1 MVKTFVNDVFL
12 HIGSGWITGQTN
24 AQTHIP
30 TQRKSRAAF
39 INTQSV
45 LSGHRCMNRRPW
57 FQLQSLHE
65 QAGETEP
72 VKESWKDHIA
82 FTEQLALSLM
92 YTCLS
97 ALWPLFFFLSDTP
110 LTFLL
115 LMLFYPF
122 LVFFLFIFFKLAYW
136 LHLILMQSHTESKTS
151 TQSSGFSW
159 FKSTIHFYHNIN
171 FTACNLTS
179 VVLCNTFI
187 SYAPI
192 LRI

>member
-1 MVKTFVNDVFL
+1 MDHWTDKCTDTHTYTEKVKGRFHQHPISSVWSPLYEQKTLISTSKPAWASRRDRTSQGKL
-12 HIGSGWITGQTN
+12 KGS
-24 AQTHIP
+24 H
-30 TQRKSRAAF
+30 
-39 INTQSV
+39 
-45 LSGHRCMNRRPW
+45 
-57 FQLQSLHE
+57 
-65 QAGETEP
+65 
-72 VKESWKDHIA
+72 
-82 FTEQLALSLM
+82 
-92 YTCLS
+92 CLYWAVGLIFNVYLPFCIMAS
-97 ALWPLFFFLSDTP
+97 FFLSDTP